1 MTEPGDHRDLTGD
14 PDGPP
19 RGAIIAAI
27 VVAVAAIVGLLAY
40 AALRQAPEDKPVA
53 IPLASAPAPQAD
65 SEQCRALLAA
75 LPDTMGDFRRATLA
89 DPAPAG
95 AAAWLG
101 PTGIDAVVLRCG
113 VERPDGFVVGAP
125 LQMVNAVSWFEA
137 SGPSASTW
145 YAVDHGVVGDGKGTT
160 YVALTLPQGSG
171 PTPIQTVS
179 ELIEKVM
186 PARPLDPAPAR

>member
-1 MTEPGDHRDLTGD
+1 MVVDSR
-14 PDGPP
+14 
-19 RGAIIAAI
+19 AMQAAI
-27 VVAVAAIVGLLAY
+27 
-40 AALRQAPEDKPVA
+40 
-53 IPLASAPAPQAD
+53 
-65 SEQCRALLAA
+65 
-75 LPDTMGDFRRATLA
+75 A
-89 DPAPAG
+89 DP
-95 AAAWLG
+95 
-101 PTGIDAVVLRCG
+101 TIDAVVLRCG
-113 VERPDGFVVGAP
+113 VERPDDFVVGAP

-145 YAVDHGVVGDGKGTT
+145 YAVDHGAPTT

>member
-1 MTEPGDHRDLTGD
+1 MTEPGDHSALAGDL
-14 PDGPP
+14 DGPP
-19 RGAIIAAI
+19 RGAIIAAV

-40 AALRQAPEDKPVA
+40 AALRQAPADKPVA
-53 IPLASAPAPQAD
+53 LPLAGAPAPQAD
-65 SEQCRALLAA
+65 SDQCRALLAA

-89 DPAPAG
+89 DPAPPG

-101 PTGIDAVVLRCG
+101 PTGIDTVVLRCG
-113 VERPDGFVVGAP
+113 VERPDDFVVGAP

-137 SGPSASTW
+137 SGAGASTW
-145 YAVDHGVVGDGKGTT
+145 YAVDHGTPAT

-171 PTPIQTVS
+171 PTPIQTIS

-186 PARPLDPAPAR
+186 PPRPLDPAPAR

>member
-1 MTEPGDHRDLTGD
+1 MTEPGDHSALAGD

-19 RGAIIAAI
+19 RGAIIAAV

-40 AALRQAPEDKPVA
+40 AALRQAPADKPVA
-53 IPLASAPAPQAD
+53 LPLAGAPAPQAD
-65 SEQCRALLAA
+65 SDQCRALLAA

-89 DPAPAG
+89 DPAPPG

-101 PTGIDAVVLRCG
+101 PTGIDTVVLRCG
-113 VERPDGFVVGAP
+113 VERPDDFVVGAP

-145 YAVDHGVVGDGKGTT
+145 YAVDHGTQAT

-171 PTPIQTVS
+171 PTPIQTIS

-186 PARPLDPAPAR
+186 PPRPLDPAPAR

>member
-1 MTEPGDHRDLTGD
+1 MTEPLD

-19 RGAIIAAI
+19 RGAIVAAI

-40 AALRQAPEDKPVA
+40 VALRQGPTAKPA
-53 IPLASAPAPQAD
+53 IPLATTSAPQAD
-65 SEQCRALLAA
+65 SEPCRALIAT
-75 LPDTMGDFRRATLA
+75 LPDTMGDFQRATIA
-89 DPAPAG
+89 DPAPVG
-95 AAAWLG
+95 AAAWTG
-101 PTGIDAVVLRCG
+101 PAGIEPVILRCG
-113 VERPDGFVVGAP
+113 VDRPADFVVGAP

-137 SGPSASTW
+137 AGEGEGASTW
-145 YAVDHGVVGDGKGTT
+145 YAVDHGTPAT

>member
-1 MTEPGDHRDLTGD
+1 MTEPVD

-40 AALRQAPEDKPVA
+40 VALRQGPTDKPIA
-53 IPLASAPAPQAD
+53 IPLAGAPAPQAD
-65 SEQCRALLAA
+65 SELCRALVAT
-75 LPDTMGDFRRATLA
+75 LPDTMGDFRRATVA
-89 DPAPAG
+89 APAPAG
-95 AAAWLG
+95 AAAWTG
-101 PTGIDAVVLRCG
+101 PSGIEPVILRCG
-113 VERPDGFVVGAP
+113 VERPADFVVGAP
-125 LQMVNAVSWFEA
+125 LQMVNSVSWFEA
-137 SGPSASTW
+137 GSDGASTW
-145 YAVDHGVVGDGKGTT
+145 YAVDHGTRAT

>member
-1 MTEPGDHRDLTGD
+1 MTETGD
-14 PDGPP
+14 PDDLDGPP

-40 AALRQAPEDKPVA
+40 AALRQAPADRPVA
-53 IPLASAPAPQAD
+53 LPPADAPAPQAD
-65 SEQCRALLAA
+65 SEQCRALLSA

-89 DPAPAG
+89 DPAPTG

-101 PTGIDAVVLRCG
+101 PTGIDTVVLRCG

-125 LQMVNAVSWFEA
+125 LQMVNTVSWFEA

-145 YAVDHGVVGDGKGTT
+145 YAVDHGVADGGKGAT

>member
-1 MTEPGDHRDLTGD
+1 MTEPGDRSDLAGD

-40 AALRQAPEDKPVA
+40 AALRQAPDDKPVA
-53 IPLASAPAPQAD
+53 IPLAGAPAPQAD
-65 SEQCRALLAA
+65 SDQCRALLAA
-75 LPDTMGDFRRATLA
+75 LPDTMGDFHRATLA
-89 DPAPAG
+89 DPAPTG

-113 VERPDGFVVGAP
+113 VERPDTFVVGAP

-137 SGPSASTW
+137 SGPNASTW
-145 YAVDHGVVGDGKGTT
+145 YAVDHGTQAT
-160 YVALTLPQGSG
+160 YVALTLPLGSG

-186 PARPLDPAPAR
+186 PARALDPAPAR

>member
-1 MTEPGDHRDLTGD
+1 MTEPGDHGDL
-14 PDGPP
+14 DGPP
-19 RGAIIAAI
+19 RGAIIAAV

-40 AALRQAPEDKPVA
+40 VALRQAPSDKPIS
-53 IPLASAPAPQAD
+53 IPLASAPAPEAD
-65 SEQCRALLAA
+65 SEQCRALMAS
-75 LPDTMGDFRRATLA
+75 LPDTMGDFRRATIA

-101 PTGIDAVVLRCG
+101 PAGIEPVILRCG
-113 VERPDGFVVGAP
+113 VERPDDFVVGAP

-137 SGPSASTW
+137 GGQGASTW
-145 YAVDHGVVGDGKGTT
+145 YSVDHGTPAM

-179 ELIEKVM
+179 ELIEKAM
-186 PARPLDPAPAR
+186 PPRPLDPKPAR

>member
-1 MTEPGDHRDLTGD
+1 MTEPGDHSDPAGD

-27 VVAVAAIVGLLAY
+27 VVAVAAIVGVVAY

-53 IPLASAPAPQAD
+53 LPLADAPAPQAD

-89 DPAPAG
+89 DPAPPG

-113 VERPDGFVVGAP
+113 VARPDTFVVGAP

-137 SGPSASTW
+137 SDSNASTW
-145 YAVDHGVVGDGKGTT
+145 YAVDHGTQTT